1 MLPVTELPVEA
12 PVHEL
17 SMWMPASSEPLTIF
31 MDAVLLLLHRSMPSK
46 ICVAA
51 TVCAAIV
58 GVQWA
63 TVLLH

>member
-17 SMWMPASSEPLTIF
+17 SMWMP
-31 MDAVLLLLHRSMPSK
+31 DSMPSK

-51 TVCAAIV
+51 TVFFE
-58 GVQWA
+58 
-63 TVLLH
+63 TLLLSACSGLLCYCTSFA